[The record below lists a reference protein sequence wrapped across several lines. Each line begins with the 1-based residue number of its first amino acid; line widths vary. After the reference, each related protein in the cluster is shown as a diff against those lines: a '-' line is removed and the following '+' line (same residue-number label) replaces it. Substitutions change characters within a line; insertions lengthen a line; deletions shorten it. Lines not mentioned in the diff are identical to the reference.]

1 MVLGPLLDNSLR
13 QSLLLSGGSPMIF
26 ITRPICLVVFSVV
39 LVTLV
44 LPLLKLRKIP
54 EERTS

>member
-26 ITRPICLVVFSVV
+26 ITRPICLAVFSVV
-39 LVTLV
+39 LVILI

-54 EERTS
+54 EERIS